1 VRLRKRQRLVLLLV
15 ALLLLGGA
23 SGLVLMALSDSVAF
37 FASPS
42 DIAAG
47 KVDRDRRFRLGG
59 LVVEGSVQ
67 RGGAD
72 GLVLFAL
79 TDQANV
85 VQVRYQGLLP
95 DLFREGQG
103 IVAQGTLGE
112 DGVFVASEVLAKH
125 DETYMPPEVA
135 DALKRTGMWRPNAAV
150 AGEAEHKPESGPKPE
165 VAP

>member
-1 VRLRKRQRLVLLLV
+1 MRLRKKQRLVLVAV

-23 SGLVLMALSDSVAF
+23 TTLVLLAISDSVAF
-37 FASPS
+37 FASPT
-42 DIAAG
+42 DIATG
-47 KVDRDRRFRLGG
+47 KIDTERRFRLGG

-72 GLVLFAL
+72 GMVTFAL
-79 TDQANV
+79 TDQANA
-85 VQVRYQGLLP
+85 VQVAYRGLLP

-103 IVAQGTLGE
+103 IVAQGVLGA

-135 DALKRTGMWRPNAAV
+135 QALKDAGVWRHGEAA
-150 AGEAEHKPESGPKPE
+150 AGEAQ
-165 VAP
+165 

>member
-1 VRLRKRQRLVLLLV
+1 MRLRKQQRLVLVVL

-23 SGLVLMALSDSVAF
+23 SGLVLFALSDSVAF

-42 DIAAG
+42 DIASG
-47 KVDRDRRFRLGG
+47 KVDQDRRFRLGG

-67 RGGAD
+67 RGGPD
-72 GLVLFAL
+72 GVVQFAL

-85 VQVRYQGLLP
+85 VQVRYRGLLP

-103 IVAQGTLGE
+103 IVAQGVLGA

-125 DETYMPPEVA
+125 DENYMPPEVA
-135 DALKRTGMWRPNAAV
+135 EALEKARAAQ
-150 AGEAEHKPESGPKPE
+150 GQ
-165 VAP
+165 